1 MIPGGI
7 YWPAGSHIGAGE
19 EPSGSRRG
27 AFWEPTGIH
36 LGADGEPFRSRRG
49 TIWEPTAVIVN
60 QVCEKRGCRRLDI
73 KTKKANTVYS
83 TAFAFTILIEL
94 C

>member
-27 AFWEPTGIH
+27 
-36 LGADGEPFRSRRG
+36 
-49 TIWEPTAVIVN
+49 TIWEPAAVIVN
-60 QVCEKRGCRRLDI
+60 QVCEKKGYRRLDI